1 MKKQIFI
8 LGFMTFLFFAQ
19 AQNTDSTITNN
30 VRRTCGTKK
39 PSAEWLDWF
48 NKKVEEYKLNSSAGK
63 IQQTNYVVPVIVHI
77 IHGGQAVGT
86 YPNISQAQVSSQ
98 ITVLNQDFAG
108 TGLNSG
114 NLASTGFSVV
124 GAANC
129 NITFCLAQKDPD
141 GNILPEPG
149 IERISYVSQGWSS
162 PGSFNDM
169 YAFMSYMDGTIKA
182 SSIWDPARY
191 LNVWVSDCNPNV
203 GLLGYA
209 TFPAG
214 STLPGINF
222 AAGTSSDDGL
232 FVWAKSFG
240 NIGTLQPGFDL
251 GRTAT
256 HELGHYFGLI
266 HISGDAQ
273 CGNDYCNDTPPQQAQ
288 SQGCPTY
295 PSVSC
300 SNGPNGDMFMN
311 FMDYSDH
318 ACMYMF
324 SPDQNT
330 RIQTAMAN
338 SPFRN
343 QLTASSATLCD
354 IPTTAPVANFSVQAT
369 TCIDSATT
377 LKSQISG
384 NPFPT
389 YSWAVIPSAGVT
401 FSPSNTVPSPKII
414 FSTPGNY
421 TVTMTCSNSVGS
433 STTSKLVGVDVCDV
447 GIHSVS
453 AFKNSIALFPNPSPG
468 LVHITTNQGAN
479 QNIEITVYNA
489 IGERLLFSRQA
500 IDKSESLSID
510 LSKYPSGLYIVSLYN
525 GKERAFERVI
535 LSK

>member
-8 LGFMTFLFFAQ
+8 LGFMTFLFPAF
-19 AQNTDSTITNN
+19 AQNTDSIITTQA
-30 VRRTCGTKK
+30 RRTCGTKK
-39 PSAEWLDWF
+39 PSTEWLDWF
-48 NKKVEEYKLNSSAGK
+48 NKKVEEHKQNSNTGK
-63 IQQTNYVVPVIVHI
+63 IQQQNYVIPVIVHV

-86 YPNISQAQVSSQ
+86 YPNISQAQVNSQ

-114 NLASTGFSVV
+114 NLASTAFSVV

-169 YAFMSYMDGTIKA
+169 YAFMSYMDGTVKA
-182 SSIWDPARY
+182 STIWDPARY
-191 LNVWVSDCNPNV
+191 LNIWVSDCNPNV

-354 IPTTAPVANFSVQAT
+354 IPTIAPVADFSLQTT
-369 TCIDSATT
+369 TCIDSVTAI
-377 LKSQISG
+377 KNQING
-384 NPFPT
+384 NPFPS
-389 YSWAVIPSAGVT
+389 YSWVVNPSAGVT
-401 FSPSNTVPSPKII
+401 FSPSSTVPSPKIS

-421 TVTMTCSNSVGS
+421 TVTMTCSNSVGT
-433 STTSKLVGVDVCDV
+433 STTSRLLVVNVCDV
-447 GIHSVS
+447 GIHSAS
-453 AFKNSIALFPNPSPG
+453 AFKNSVALFPNPSTG
-468 LVHITTNQGAN
+468 VFHITTNQEAN

-489 IGERLLFSRQA
+489 IGDRLLSSRQT
-500 IDKSESLSID
+500 IDKSKSLSVD
-510 LSKYPSGLYIVSLYN
+510 LSTYPSGLYIVSLYN
-525 GKERAFERVI
+525 GKETAFERII